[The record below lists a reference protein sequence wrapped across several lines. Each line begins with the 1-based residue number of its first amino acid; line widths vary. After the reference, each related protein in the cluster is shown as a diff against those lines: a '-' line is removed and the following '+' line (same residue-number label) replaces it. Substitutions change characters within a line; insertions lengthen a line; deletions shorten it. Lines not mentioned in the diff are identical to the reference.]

1 MCFNTDYERD
11 FYSVEVRNGEKV
23 VHLLGFLWL
32 HDEGY
37 WVHEEMSAVVPVSS
51 YSASELDAAQCA
63 VTHYWEELADEGIR
77 DFVNEYY
84 DGEPGTHL
92 PLNEV
97 NEETKEGT
105 YWCRFEEE

>member
-1 MCFNTDYERD
+1 MCFNPEYERD

-37 WVHEEMSAVVPVSS
+37 WVHEAVGAVVPVSS
-51 YSASELDAAQCA
+51 YSAKELDAAQCA
-63 VTHYWEELADEGIR
+63 ATHYWEELADEVIK

-84 DGEPGTHL
+84 DGKAGEHL

-97 NEETKEGT
+97 NENTSEGT
-105 YWCRFEEE
+105 YWCKFEEE